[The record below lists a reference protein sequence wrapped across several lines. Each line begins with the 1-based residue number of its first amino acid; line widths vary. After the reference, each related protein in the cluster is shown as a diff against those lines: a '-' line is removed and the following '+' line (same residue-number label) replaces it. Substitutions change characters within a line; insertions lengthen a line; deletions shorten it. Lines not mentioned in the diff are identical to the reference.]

1 MMGIKLLG
9 AAKRTVGRCE
19 TVRKV
24 KNTPPGAADPT
35 TGDRQ
40 VGSDG
45 FPRYREVVF
54 CTALSGCVAPN
65 KSGTA
70 ESQCLRLFY
79 ANQAFCAV
87 A

>member
-1 MMGIKLLG
+1 MKGTKLHG
-9 AAKRTVGRCE
+9 AAKRAVGRCK

-24 KNTPPGAADPT
+24 KDTPPGAADPT
-35 TGDRQ
+35 TVCRQ

-45 FPRYREVVF
+45 YSRYREVVF
-54 CTALSGCVAPN
+54 CTALSGCVTPN

-79 ANQAFCAV
+79 AKQAFCAV